1 MSGEDPSALTLEN
14 QQEIGDYL
22 GQIDHPFRWGDVDYF
37 IAEDGSLNLVTLVSS
52 NGIRLDRIEATGTLA
67 KELKKNELRIYPNP
81 TKKFLNI
88 KHSGGVSK
96 VEIINMAG
104 IVVKTITNLDQE
116 RVDVSMLNSGVYF
129 VKVASKEKTI
139 SVSKFMKH

>member
-1 MSGEDPSALTLEN
+1 M
-14 QQEIGDYL
+14 
-22 GQIDHPFRWGDVDYF
+22 
-37 IAEDGSLNLVTLVSS
+37 
-52 NGIRLDRIEATGTLA
+52 
-67 KELKKNELRIYPNP
+67 
-81 TKKFLNI
+81 
-88 KHSGGVSK
+88 
-96 VEIINMAG
+96 EIINMAG